1 MLREVHPANCA
12 QPLGAQRGKDA
23 SMSRREPKRRPKLLL
38 LCTYNASGCRQR
50 AGDGTASARA
60 PGCVCVGVEGAGGRG
75 GGGVSAAPLLN
86 TDFID
91 NKATI
96 TEARHNN
103 WRSKRQV
110 QTNIWSDCTPASFLR
125 VEAFLPPP
133 EKSSL
138 INKAKG

>member
-1 MLREVHPANCA
+1 MPQCHNGNLSGGLNYSFCARIMPVAADRGQVTAPLQQGRPGVFVSGSRGRE
-12 QPLGAQRGKDA
+12 G
-23 SMSRREPKRRPKLLL
+23 
-38 LCTYNASGCRQR
+38 
-50 AGDGTASARA
+50 
-60 PGCVCVGVEGAGGRG
+60 GV